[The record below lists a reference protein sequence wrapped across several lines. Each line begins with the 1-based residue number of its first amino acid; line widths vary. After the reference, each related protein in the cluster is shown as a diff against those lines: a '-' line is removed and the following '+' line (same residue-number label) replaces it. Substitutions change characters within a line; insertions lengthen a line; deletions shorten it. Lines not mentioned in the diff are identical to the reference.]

1 MKILAVDQGTSATKA
16 VVFGDDGETL
26 ASVEVAVTP
35 HAVPGG
41 GVEQDP
47 EQLWDSVCAAGRDAI
62 ARAGGS
68 VTAVGVANQG
78 ETVLAW
84 DRGTGRP
91 LSAAIS
97 WQDRRAAD
105 GLRGH
110 GGRRRTADADDR
122 SPARSLLRGAEDDV
136 AAPQR
141 HDGRG
146 RDDHRHL
153 APAPPHGR
161 LRHRRHHRLE
171 DAAPRPRA
179 PRLVGGGLR
188 GLRAALPGPP
198 RRRRLRGGDRPDGRV
213 RGAARRQRFERRPAG
228 GAGRGALPR
237 NGASRSA
244 RTAPARSCWPTRAR
258 SRRPRRP
265 AWPCRWPGSSA
276 STPPTASTGRS
287 TPRVRPSPGC
297 AAGGSWPVP
306 RISTPLA
313 ARWATAAAS
322 RSCPPSA
329 ASARRGGDPMRW
341 PASRGSGRAPS
352 PRTSSGRPSRAW
364 RRR

>member
-68 VTAVGVANQG
+68 VAAVGFANQG

-97 WQDRRAAD
+97 WQDRRAATVCAEMAGD
-105 GLRGH
+105 AEQLTRTTGLPLDPYFAAPKMAWLRRNVTT
-110 GGRRRTADADDR
+110 RRR
-122 SPARSLLRGAEDDV
+122 
-136 AAPQR
+136 
-141 HDGRG
+141 

-188 GLRAALPGPP
+188 GLRPTLPGPP
-198 RRRRLRGGDRPDGRV
+198 
-213 RGAARRQRFERRPAG
+213 
-228 GAGRGALPR
+228 
-237 NGASRSA
+237 
-244 RTAPARSCWPTRAR
+244 
-258 SRRPRRP
+258 
-265 AWPCRWPGSSA
+265 
-276 STPPTASTGRS
+276 
-287 TPRVRPSPGC
+287 
-297 AAGGSWPVP
+297 
-306 RISTPLA
+306 
-313 ARWATAAAS
+313 
-322 RSCPPSA
+322 
-329 ASARRGGDPMRW
+329 
-341 PASRGSGRAPS
+341 
-352 PRTSSGRPSRAW
+352 
-364 RRR
+364 

>member
-16 VVFGDDGETL
+16 VVFGDDGKTL

-68 VTAVGVANQG
+68 VTAVGFANQG

-97 WQDRRAAD
+97 WQDRRAAAVCAD
-105 GLRGH
+105 MAGDAEQLTRTTGLPL
-110 GGRRRTADADDR
+110 D
-122 SPARSLLRGAEDDV
+122 PYF
-136 AAPQR
+136 AAPKMAWLR
-141 HDGRG
+141 RNVTTEGVVTTTDAWLL
-146 RDDHRHL
+146 HRL
-153 APAPPHGR
+153 TGR

-188 GLRAALPGPP
+188 GLRPGRGGPP
-198 RRRRLRGGDRPDGRV
+198 
-213 RGAARRQRFERRPAG
+213 
-228 GAGRGALPR
+228 
-237 NGASRSA
+237 
-244 RTAPARSCWPTRAR
+244 
-258 SRRPRRP
+258 
-265 AWPCRWPGSSA
+265 
-276 STPPTASTGRS
+276 
-287 TPRVRPSPGC
+287 
-297 AAGGSWPVP
+297 
-306 RISTPLA
+306 
-313 ARWATAAAS
+313 
-322 RSCPPSA
+322 
-329 ASARRGGDPMRW
+329 
-341 PASRGSGRAPS
+341 
-352 PRTSSGRPSRAW
+352 
-364 RRR
+364 